1 MIHAI
6 CDLSASFLALPFNL
20 YMSGQP
26 IFRTIREQ
34 VVHQLRDD
42 IIGQVY
48 APGENLREHAL
59 SKAYGVSR
67 SPIRDALLQLAQEG
81 LLVATPNCGVRV
93 AHKLD
98 EEMQPLVVDVRRRIE
113 GFALDRAIKKL
124 DPDGI
129 ELIDAKLDAH
139 RKSCKSG
146 DLPSIVKSDMEFH
159 QAIID
164 LADVPE
170 LFSLWQ
176 PIIASMMLHYERHR
190 DWMESYREHEAIANA
205 IKAGDKREAKKA
217 LNANIK

>member
-1 MIHAI
+1 
-6 CDLSASFLALPFNL
+6 
-20 YMSGQP
+20 MSNPP

-34 VVHQLRDD
+34 VVHRLRDD

-48 APGENLREHAL
+48 APGECLREHAL

-67 SPIRDALLQLAQEG
+67 SPVRDALLQLAQEG

-98 EEMQPLVVDVRRRIE
+98 EQLQPLVVDLRRRI
-113 GFALDRAIKKL
+113 GGYALEKAMANL
-124 DPDGI
+124 DDDGKA
-129 ELIDAKLDAH
+129 LINRRLENH
-139 RKSCKSG
+139 RKSCENE

-159 QAIID
+159 QAIIELSGVAE
-164 LADVPE
+164 LA
-170 LFSLWQ
+170 SLWQ

-190 DWMESYREHEAIANA
+190 DWMESYKEHEKVAEA
-205 IKAGDKREAKKA
+205 IKAGDTKAALKA

>member
-1 MIHAI
+1 MA
-6 CDLSASFLALPFNL
+6 A
-20 YMSGQP
+20 QP

-34 VVHQLRDD
+34 VVHKLRDD

-59 SKAYGVSR
+59 SKTYGVSR

-113 GFALDRAIKKL
+113 NFALDRALKNL
-124 DPDGI
+124 DEKGVA
-129 ELIDAKLDAH
+129 LIDTRLKAH
-139 RKSCKSG
+139 KDSCESE

-159 QAIID
+159 QAIIE

-170 LFSLWQ
+170 LVSLWQ

-190 DWMESYREHEAIANA
+190 DWMESYKEHEAIADA

>member
-1 MIHAI
+1 MAE
-6 CDLSASFLALPFNL
+6 AA
-20 YMSGQP
+20 QP

-34 VVHQLRDD
+34 VVHRLRND
-42 IIGQVY
+42 IMGQVY

-98 EEMQPLVVDVRRRIE
+98 EELQPLVVDVRRRIE
-113 GFALDRAIKKL
+113 GFAVEKAIVNIGEDGKKL
-124 DPDGI
+124 I
-129 ELIDAKLDAH
+129 KSRLANH
-139 RKSCKSG
+139 RKSCEAK
-146 DLPSIVKSDMEFH
+146 DLPSIVRTDMEFH
-159 QAIID
+159 QAIIE
-164 LADVPE
+164 LSDVPE
-170 LFSLWQ
+170 LLSLWQ

-190 DWMESYREHEAIANA
+190 DWMESYKEHEKVADAIF
-205 IKAGDKREAKKA
+205 KGDAAAAKKA

>member
-1 MIHAI
+1 MA
-6 CDLSASFLALPFNL
+6 D
-20 YMSGQP
+20 QP

-34 VVHQLRDD
+34 VVHRLRND

-98 EEMQPLVVDVRRRIE
+98 EKLQPLVVDVRRRIE
-113 GFALDRAIKKL
+113 AFAVEKAMELMDE
-124 DPDGI
+124 DGL
-129 ELIDAKLDAH
+129 ELIRTRLANH
-139 RKSCKSG
+139 RKSCESQ
-146 DLPSIVKSDMEFH
+146 DLPSIVRTDMEFH

-164 LADVPE
+164 LSGVPE
-170 LFSLWQ
+170 VASLWQ

-190 DWMESYREHEAIANA
+190 NWMESYHEHEKVTEAIESGDVKAAIA
-205 IKAGDKREAKKA
+205 A
-217 LNANIK
+217 LKANIK